1 MLAVAR
7 ASQQAFLREQVGKEE
22 EVLFEQEKAPGLWE
36 GYTRN
41 YTPVLLASGKRLAG
55 ELVRVKI
62 METQGEAVRGRTGQ
76 DANGA

>member
-1 MLAVAR
+1 M
-7 ASQQAFLREQVGKEE
+7 QGQVGKEE

-55 ELVRVKI
+55 ELVRVKL
-62 METQGEAVRGRTGQ
+62 METQGEAVV
-76 DANGA
+76 ANAEGA